1 VVTWFVIF
9 FAPWLQVFGFGPD
22 ETAYFRLILFKVSV
36 LDAVVSAALL
46 RSDKARLA
54 TLCPAV

>member
-1 VVTWFVIF
+1 MVTWFAM
-9 FAPWLQVFGFGPD
+9 FAVSWLQVFGFGPD

-46 RSDKARLA
+46 CSDKAQLA
-54 TLCPAV
+54 TLCTAI